1 MNTKAMKYLQSE
13 AYIGDNECPQ
23 DALQPEKPAI
33 LRIDELQ
40 EKIDALGS
48 DATPD
53 QRLQLILDRGYLL
66 LELNRFDEAWTSA
79 RDALNQAVG
88 GDLWLRA
95 VEACDIMFQSEQ
107 PDSIRALA
115 HGIWLGVTFPV
126 DPELSVAMLQH
137 LVDESPDR
145 SDGAAV
151 AAATACYLV
160 ALRAEGKQR
169 EDLQFFTNQLL
180 GQVSRR
186 HSQVDEQEIFEF
198 WVQQLELDDPEKFL
212 PRLSKV
218 LEVLVADDWWFDRD
232 RLRAKIPH

>member
-1 MNTKAMKYLQSE
+1 MKYLQSE

-40 EKIDALGS
+40 EKIDALSS
-48 DATPD
+48 DATAD

-66 LELNRFDEAWTSA
+66 LELNRFDEAWTIA
-79 RDALNQAVG
+79 RDALNQAVA

-212 PRLSKV
+212 PRLSQV

>member
-1 MNTKAMKYLQSE
+1 MKYLQSE

-40 EKIDALGS
+40 EKIDALSS
-48 DATPD
+48 DATAD

-66 LELNRFDEAWTSA
+66 LELNLFDEAWTIA
-79 RDALNQAVG
+79 RDALNQAVA

-218 LEVLVADDWWFDRD
+218 LEVLVADDWWFDRE

>member
-145 SDGAAV
+145 SDGAARANNARICSFFPTSCSV
-151 AAATACYLV
+151 RYPGDTA
-160 ALRAEGKQR
+160 RW
-169 EDLQFFTNQLL
+169 TN
-180 GQVSRR
+180 RR
-186 HSQVDEQEIFEF
+186 FSNSGSNSWNSTTRKNFCPGCRKS
-198 WVQQLELDDPEKFL
+198 W
-212 PRLSKV
+212 RC
-218 LEVLVADDWWFDRD
+218 W
-232 RLRAKIPH
+232 